1 VRSEKAACL
10 PHNFIDKLACYA
22 IQTTSVNFETFYEA
36 VNLLNILLGN
46 NMSSIKNFF
55 QIKYC
60 FIHVLFLVAVLQGC
74 GLFRRTIPKG
84 EIPGMTP
91 EDKYIMIDNVN
102 YHHREYPGEGRDV
115 FLLHGFASSTYT
127 WEKIIP
133 YLTLQGYHVWTL
145 DMKGSGWSDKP
156 VDANYDIFTLT
167 QEVNKWM
174 EVMGLKDVVFVGNS
188 LGGAIAVLMAQ
199 EHPDKTGLIV
209 LIDSAGYPIK
219 KPFIIRMAKMPF
231 AGEITKL
238 FFGRWMVRW
247 NLKEVYFNDDL
258 ITEETID
265 AYYNRM
271 CTENI
276 LNAKVALARSLDFE
290 PDNPYIKR
298 IAEIKN
304 RTLIVWGEND
314 EWIPL
319 ESGHKFR
326 KDIPNSTLV
335 ILPECGHIPQEE
347 KPEQTAKT
355 IIDFIEKR

>member
-1 VRSEKAACL
+1 
-10 PHNFIDKLACYA
+10 
-22 IQTTSVNFETFYEA
+22 
-36 VNLLNILLGN
+36 
-46 NMSSIKNFF
+46 M
-55 QIKYC
+55 
-60 FIHVLFLVAVLQGC
+60 VLFLVVTASGC
-74 GLFRRTIPKG
+74 GLFIRTIPKG
-84 EIPGMTP
+84 EILGKAP

-102 YHHREYPGEGRDV
+102 YHYREYPGTGLNI

-127 WEKIIP
+127 WEKVIP
-133 YLTLQGYHVWTL
+133 HLTLQGYHVWAL
-145 DMKGSGWSDKP
+145 DMKGAGWSDKP
-156 VDANYDIFTLT
+156 VDSKYDIFTLT

-199 EHPDKTGLIV
+199 EHPDKTGQIV

-219 KPFIIRMAKMPF
+219 KPFIIRMAKMPL

-238 FFGRWMVRW
+238 FFGRWMVGW
-247 NLKEVYFNDDL
+247 NLKEVYYNDDL

-271 CTENI
+271 RTENV
-276 LNAKVALARSLDFE
+276 LDAKVALARSIDF
-290 PDNPYIKR
+290 DAFTPYINR
-298 IAEIKN
+298 ISEIKN
-304 RTLIVWGEND
+304 RTLIIWGEND
-314 EWIPL
+314 EWIPV

-326 KDIPNSTLV
+326 KDLSNSTLV
-335 ILPECGHIPQEE
+335 ILPECGHMPQEE